1 MNYCLEITIKN
12 ITDTLSQIKDYIS
25 TLKSD
30 IKKNEDLIKF
40 LPFTIMDFQ
49 IDCSALETE
58 WATIQGIP
66 TNNGPSKRLAK
77 IEYQGT
83 FLAKQTVYELQYQS
97 ITRYSFFSGV
107 TFENQITGT
116 FTIDN
121 QIFSAFGVFEY
132 VGNGSNKVLVF
143 TPTTDMLEYINI
155 GSILFYSLNI
165 NDGSCAPDCS
175 ACKNSNTSEPSCGQN
190 DGNCCAF
197 SYCHYG
203 CTSCP
208 TCIDG
213 ISPNC
218 NNCS

>member
-25 TLKSD
+25 TFKSD
-30 IKKNEDLIKF
+30 IKKLLSKDLIKF

-66 TNNGPSKRLAK
+66 TNNGASKRLAK

-83 FLAKQTVYELQYQS
+83 FLANQTVYELQYLS
-97 ITRYSFFSGV
+97 STRLNFFSGV

-143 TPTTDMLEYINI
+143 TPTTEMLEYINI

-165 NDGSCAPDCS
+165 NDGSCVDDGS
-175 ACKNSNTSEPSCGQN
+175 ECKNSNSNETSCSSN
-190 DGNCCAF
+190 NCCAF
-197 SYCHYG
+197 SYCNGDCEYCSVCNG
-203 CTSCP
+203 FGESCP
-208 TCIDG
+208 G
-213 ISPNC
+213 G
-218 NNCS
+218 